1 MKEWKKKYKGNVK
14 KKDALKAKIIRKD
27 NKGYFIL
34 IKEIIHLCHIN
45 IINPYAPNNFKIYEA
60 NTEEKRT

>member
-1 MKEWKKKYKGNVK
+1 MNEWKKKYKGNVK

-45 IINPYAPNNFKIYEA
+45 IINPFAPNN
-60 NTEEKRT
+60 